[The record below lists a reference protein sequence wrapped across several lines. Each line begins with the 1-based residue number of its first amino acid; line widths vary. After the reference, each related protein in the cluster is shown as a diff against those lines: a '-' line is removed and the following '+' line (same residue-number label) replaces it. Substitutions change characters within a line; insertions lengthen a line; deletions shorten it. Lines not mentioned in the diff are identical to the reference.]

1 MRARCPTVPSPWATG
16 RVRRHY
22 LRTRLTHLRL
32 DIPADRAVPWAGA
45 GLALVLDAVAS
56 LLSGG
61 RATHDIDGTVWAAGQ
76 VSQVFIAIEPST
88 AQGLEGLDAI
98 VADLHSAQPAVRAPG
113 QGMYKAR
120 AESEAHGVAVDA
132 ALWETIQGL

>member
-1 MRARCPTVPSPWATG
+1 MSYRAVPMGYWKGAP
-16 RVRRHY
+16 
-22 LRTRLTHLRL
+22 
-32 DIPADRAVPWAGA
+32 PASVSQVCVSDRAVPWAGA

-98 VADLHSAQPAVRAPG
+98 VADLHSAQPSVRAPG
-113 QGMYKAR
+113 EGMYKAR